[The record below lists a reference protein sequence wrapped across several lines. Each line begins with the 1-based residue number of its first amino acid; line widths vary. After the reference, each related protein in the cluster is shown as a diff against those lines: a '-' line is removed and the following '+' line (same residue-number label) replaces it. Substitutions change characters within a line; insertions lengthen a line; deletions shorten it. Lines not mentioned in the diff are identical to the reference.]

1 MVTNST
7 DMKKTYIK
15 PALQANEAQVIN
27 IMAVSLQDGYADP
40 SQESLGKED
49 NAWDLWSNEEQ

>member
-1 MVTNST
+1 
-7 DMKKTYIK
+7 MKKTYIK
-15 PALQANEAQVIN
+15 PALQVNEAQVIN
-27 IMAVSLQDGYADP
+27 MMAVSLQDGYADP